1 MLDVSRMNVSIGAVP
16 IVHEAS
22 FFVAEGEFCGLI
34 GRNGAGKTTLLRA
47 LMGALPATGR
57 AVLDGTDLIALPGHR
72 RVAQGIGYMPEDR
85 RLVPEFTVEENILL
99 PAWAASM
106 RDAPERLKWIFG
118 IMPEVAGFRSRRAL
132 ELSGGQQKMVALARA
147 LMAGRRLLL
156 LDEPFEGLA
165 PALARRLGE
174 VMADLKSERVSVL
187 IAESNEGHVSDLLVR
202 TFRIERGR
210 VTAQG
215 ADQSSK
221 GRTVSV

>member
-1 MLDVSRMNVSIGAVP
+1 MLEVSRMNVAIGTIP
-16 IVHEAS
+16 IVHDAS
-22 FFVAEGEFCGLI
+22 FSVAEGEFCGLI

-47 LMGALPATGR
+47 LMGALPATGS
-57 AVLDGTDLIALPGHR
+57 AILDGADLLALPAHR

-85 RLVPEFTVEENILL
+85 RLVPEFTVEENIML
-99 PAWAASM
+99 PAWAVSM
-106 RDAPERLKWIFG
+106 SDAPERLKWIFG
-118 IMPEVAGFRSRRAL
+118 IMPEVADFRARRAL

-210 VTAQG
+210 VTVQG

-221 GRTVSV
+221 GQEVSA

>member
-1 MLDVSRMNVSIGAVP
+1 MLEVTGLNVSICTVP
-16 IVHEAS
+16 IVHDAN
-22 FFVAEGEFCGLI
+22 FFVGEGEFCGLI

-47 LMGALPATGR
+47 LMGALPAKGR
-57 AVLDGTDLIALPGHR
+57 AVLDGTDLISLPSYR
-72 RVAQGIGYMPEDR
+72 RVDKGVGYMPEDR
-85 RLVPEFTVEENILL
+85 RLVPEFTVEENIML

-106 RDAPERLKWIFG
+106 GDAPERLKWIFG
-118 IMPEVAGFRSRRAL
+118 IMPEVERFRSRRAL

-174 VMADLKSERVSVL
+174 VMANLKAERVSVL
-187 IAESNEGHVSDLLVR
+187 IAESNEAHVRDLLVR

-210 VTAQG
+210 VMAEAG
-215 ADQSSK
+215 ALSK
-221 GRTVSV
+221 AAVG